1 MTQFKKE
8 VANFRVNKLALAVAL
23 GLSLGLTGCGDDKG
37 VSNAVGVPNPN
48 ALMPTGTIQ
57 GRLTDTVTNEPIV
70 GAVVD
75 IGIAKA
81 TTSETGQ
88 FVISNVPAT
97 TDSVTGTVGGAY
109 QVTVDLR
116 QVKVPT
122 NGAKYP
128 DFSYTTAAVNYTSL
142 NDGSND
148 AAGTSS
154 SNHDTPVTGL
164 VAPINVKVGKLAAG
178 IKGVVANNVTLAP
191 VGAGYTV
198 KLVSLGDVP
207 NENSA
212 VSGKGGTGALENVV
226 ATVTTD
232 ANGAFSFDKIESLRN
247 FRIDAMSANG
257 AELGQEAVRSPA
269 DGQVKT
275 LLIQRAADAFP
286 GPDLRTV
293 FVATTDTLAPRVLKT
308 TPENGSE
315 IAPGSN
321 VTVKFAFSEPIR
333 QTAATR
339 GLTASSPTT
348 TSLYGLIGVNFL
360 GAKAGNIAHSLSW
373 NATFTELTVTI
384 PTVAAASNYQVNLR
398 PAADILQDEQG
409 NNITFSTTDPT
420 DGVVDF
426 STNGAIT
433 PKNVSTLRVPN
444 SGTLDVGTDPILD
457 WNAVSGAKS
466 YNVYRAKSLTVAADG
481 TATYG
486 AFERIANVTTTDYTD
501 NASSNDTGVILA
513 PYTVVDFAEND
524 VKVSYKYM
532 VRPVSRDNVE
542 SVDTTGDVANTIEAQ
557 DVRNNAATIPSL
569 TAGDT
574 SVIVSFSEQMD
585 KVSARNIANYVLTAR
600 ADNPTTPVNEAP
612 TTTPAFP
619 ALSSVVYNAVAN
631 TATLTYASGIPAG
644 TTLTVN
650 VKDIAG
656 NSVVTGATATNTASV
671 DKVNAVASV
680 DGVALTASTISTTDP
695 VTGVVTVTPIT
706 ITTTT
711 VSVFFDADVNATDA
725 VITSHYTLAA
735 PATTPAVA
743 NATVTSAALDP
754 AGRRVI
760 LTLNG
765 ALNPSTT
772 LTVTGVKGLFGTF
785 ADGISKLNF

>member
-8 VANFRVNKLALAVAL
+8 VTTLRVNKLALAVAL
-23 GLSLGLTGCGDDKG
+23 GLSLGLAGCGDDKS
-37 VSNAVGVPNPN
+37 VATSVGVPNPN

-75 IGIAKA
+75 IGVAKA

-97 TDSVTGTVGGAY
+97 ADSATGTVGGAY

-257 AELGQEAVRSPA
+257 AELGQEDVRSPA

-275 LLIQRAADAFP
+275 LLIQRAADAPP

-293 FVATTDTLAPRVLKT
+293 FVATTDTLAPRVLKA

-321 VTVKFAFSEPIR
+321 VTVKFAFSEPIK
-333 QTAATR
+333 QTAATK
-339 GLTASSPTT
+339 GLTPSSAA
-348 TSLYGLIGVNFL
+348 TSLYNLIQVNFL

-373 NATFTELTVTI
+373 NAAFTELTVTI
-384 PTVAAASNYQVNLR
+384 PTVAAASNYRVDLR
-398 PAADILQDEQG
+398 PAVGILSDMQDVAIAFDAARNEG
-409 NNITFSTTDPT
+409 L
-420 DGVVDF
+420 VDF
-426 STNGAIT
+426 TTNGAVT
-433 PKNVSTLRVPN
+433 PAVVSTLAVTNRA
-444 SGTLDVGTDPILD
+444 TLNAAGAPIVD
-457 WNAVSGAKS
+457 WLPVSGAKE
-466 YNVYRAKSLTVAADG
+466 YNVYRAKS
-481 TATYG
+481 TAGG
-486 AFERIANVTTTDYTD
+486 AFGAYERISTEVNSDY
-501 NASSNDTGVILA
+501 SE
-513 PYTVVDFAEND
+513 TVSFVEGGL
-524 VKVSYKYM
+524 KVAYKYM
-532 VRPVSRDNVE
+532 VRPVSLDNIE
-542 SVDTTGDVANTIEAQ
+542 SADSTSVVGTDIAQ
-557 DVRNNAATIPSL
+557 DNWTPAV
-569 TAGDT
+569 AGAGITGVAVT
-574 SVIVSFSEQMD
+574 SKVVTVIFNEQMD
-585 KVSARNIANYVLTAR
+585 EASAETLANYTLAVTTGANAPATAPALPALVSATYNRVAGVG
-600 ADNPTTPVNEAP
+600 
-612 TTTPAFP
+612 FP
-619 ALSSVVYNAVAN
+619 ANSV
-631 TATLTYASGIPAG
+631 TLVYASNVPAG
-644 TTLTVN
+644 TTFTVTG
-650 VKDIAG
+650 VKDVAG
-656 NSVVTGATATNTASV
+656 NVMTATPVGSTTATNTANAAKVTVV
-671 DKVNAVASV
+671 DLAATTNVV
-680 DGVALTASTISTTDP
+680 DGINYFGGTSATVEFTADMDKADAETIAKYTL
-695 VTGVVTVTPIT
+695 
-706 ITTTT
+706 TTTT
-711 VSVFFDADVNATDA
+711 VPPVTTPPTTNAVVTKAVLNGDTVTLTFDKALSAT
-725 VITSHYTLAA
+725 TTLA
-735 PATTPAVA
+735 VA
-743 NATVTSAALDP
+743 GIKD
-754 AGRRVI
+754 
-760 LTLNG
+760 
-765 ALNPSTT
+765 
-772 LTVTGVKGLFGTF
+772 KFGTV
-785 ADGISKLNF
+785 ADGVSTKVVGP

>member
-128 DFSYTTAAVNYTSL
+128 DFSYAVAAVNYTSL

-148 AAGTSS
+148 AGTSS

-164 VAPINVKVGKLAAG
+164 VAPITVTVGKLAAG
-178 IKGVVANNVTLAP
+178 IKGVVANNTTLAP

-198 KLVSLGDVP
+198 KLVSLG
-207 NENSA
+207 SA
-212 VSGKGGTGALENVV
+212 NAAASGKNGTGAAENVV

-232 ANGAFSFDKIESLRN
+232 ASGAFSFDKIESLRN

-293 FVATTDTLAPRVLKT
+293 FVATTDTLAPRVLT
-308 TPENGSE
+308 ATPENGSE

-321 VTVKFAFSEPIR
+321 VTVKFAFSEPIL
-333 QTAATR
+333 QTAATK
-339 GLTASSPTT
+339 GLTPSSAAG
-348 TSLYGLIGVNFL
+348 SLYNLIQVRFL
-360 GAKAGNIAHSLSW
+360 GAKVGNIAHSLSW

-384 PTVAAASNYQVNLR
+384 PTVAAASNYRVDLR
-398 PAADILQDEQG
+398 PAVGILQDVQQ
-409 NNITFSTTDPT
+409 NPITF
-420 DGVVDF
+420 
-426 STNGAIT
+426 
-433 PKNVSTLRVPN
+433 
-444 SGTLDVGTDPILD
+444 
-457 WNAVSGAKS
+457 
-466 YNVYRAKSLTVAADG
+466 
-481 TATYG
+481 
-486 AFERIANVTTTDYTD
+486 D
-501 NASSNDTGVILA
+501 N
-513 PYTVVDFAEND
+513 
-524 VKVSYKYM
+524 
-532 VRPVSRDNVE
+532 
-542 SVDTTGDVANTIEAQ
+542 
-557 DVRNNAATIPSL
+557 
-569 TAGDT
+569 
-574 SVIVSFSEQMD
+574 
-585 KVSARNIANYVLTAR
+585 
-600 ADNPTTPVNEAP
+600 
-612 TTTPAFP
+612 
-619 ALSSVVYNAVAN
+619 
-631 TATLTYASGIPAG
+631 
-644 TTLTVN
+644 
-650 VKDIAG
+650 
-656 NSVVTGATATNTASV
+656 
-671 DKVNAVASV
+671 
-680 DGVALTASTISTTDP
+680 
-695 VTGVVTVTPIT
+695 
-706 ITTTT
+706 
-711 VSVFFDADVNATDA
+711 
-725 VITSHYTLAA
+725 
-735 PATTPAVA
+735 
-743 NATVTSAALDP
+743 
-754 AGRRVI
+754 
-760 LTLNG
+760 
-765 ALNPSTT
+765 
-772 LTVTGVKGLFGTF
+772 
-785 ADGISKLNF
+785 

>member
-8 VANFRVNKLALAVAL
+8 VTTLRVNKLALAVAL
-23 GLSLGLTGCGDDKG
+23 GLSLGLAGCGDDKS
-37 VSNAVGVPNPN
+37 VATSVGVPNPN

-75 IGIAKA
+75 IGVAKA

-97 TDSVTGTVGGAY
+97 ADSATGTVGGAY

-257 AELGQEAVRSPA
+257 AELGQEDVRSPA

-275 LLIQRAADAFP
+275 LLIQRAADAPP

-293 FVATTDTLAPRVLKT
+293 FVATTDTLAPRVLKA

-321 VTVKFAFSEPIR
+321 VTVKFAFSEPIL
-333 QTAATR
+333 QTPATK
-339 GLTASSPTT
+339 GLTPSSAAG
-348 TSLYGLIGVNFL
+348 SLYNLIQVRFL
-360 GAKAGNIAHSLSW
+360 GAKVGNIAHSLSW

-398 PAADILQDEQG
+398 PAVGILQDVQQ
-409 NNITFSTTDPT
+409 NPITFDLARNEGLVNFT
-420 DGVVDF
+420 
-426 STNGAIT
+426 TNGSPT
-433 PKNVSTLRVPN
+433 PAVVNTLAVTNRDTLN
-444 SGTLDVGTDPILD
+444 SFGSPIVD
-457 WNAVSGAKS
+457 WLPVSGAKE
-466 YNVYRAKSLTVAADG
+466 YNVYRATSLAGGA
-481 TATYG
+481 YG
-486 AFERIANVTTTDYTD
+486 AFERIATVTNSDFTD
-501 NASSNDTGVILA
+501 
-513 PYTVVDFAEND
+513 TVNFVDLD
-524 VKVSYKYM
+524 LKVSYKYM
-532 VRPVSRDNVE
+532 VRPVSRDNIE
-542 SVDTTGDVANTIEAQ
+542 SADSTSVAGTDIAQDDTPPSVAPVNMATNDKTVTVFFDEPMDEASAETLTHYVLAATTGADAP
-557 DVRNNAATIPSL
+557 AT
-569 TAGDT
+569 
-574 SVIVSFSEQMD
+574 
-585 KVSARNIANYVLTAR
+585 
-600 ADNPTTPVNEAP
+600 AP
-612 TTTPAFP
+612 TIP
-619 ALSSVVYNAVAN
+619 ALSSAIYDRLTESVR
-631 TATLTYASGIPAG
+631 LTYASGVPAG
-644 TTLTVN
+644 TTLTVTG
-650 VKDIAG
+650 VTDVAG
-656 NSVVTGATATNTASV
+656 KVVTTDTSGKTAKVTSSINYFGGTSATVKFTADM
-671 DKVNAVASV
+671 DKADAE
-680 DGVALTASTISTTDP
+680 TIAKYTL
-695 VTGVVTVTPIT
+695 
-706 ITTTT
+706 TTTT
-711 VSVFFDADVNATDA
+711 VPPVTTPPTTNAVVTKAVLNGDMVTLTFDKALSAT
-725 VITSHYTLAA
+725 TTLA
-735 PATTPAVA
+735 VA
-743 NATVTSAALDP
+743 GIKD
-754 AGRRVI
+754 
-760 LTLNG
+760 
-765 ALNPSTT
+765 
-772 LTVTGVKGLFGTF
+772 KFGTV
-785 ADGISKLNF
+785 ADGVSTKVVGP